1 MFVFT
6 GVFTKIATLILQILL
21 VVACVLIFAY
31 FDPFGLLTPKKQTLE
46 DTPITVVSIREIG
59 QLVTAEYYGEVLSS
73 LQDTLIAEVKSTNK
87 TLVDGVTDLNVRY
100 IEALKEFYAARDSIR
115 VHALQR
121 KKDLL
126 NHFYNAN
133 PGLISDPFYQDMIE
147 TLIADKKHGSEGE
160 LLLAVWKDRNATF
173 VKEKYFG
180 DAAFVA
186 VDLVKKK
193 EKELNVLKESRAFR
207 KRQLIAIGRGWVK
220 AGIDFGSFTERNFR
234 YDKTNRNI
242 YLFGIKPKILDYD
255 INPWFIP
262 EKKVKGFEIIAA
274 TNRASN
280 AESLLK
286 VKESCLNKLRT
297 QAEMSGIITQAKI
310 NAEES
315 LKNFFSLLIGEPIE
329 QVRILETSLADFDK
343 EIPKSGLFPKER
355 LPLLD
360 SIILSV
366 AKIDLDSAVALTRR
380 LSTLKVNTGLDTFS
394 VNRFSAIAYS
404 VSEDNVI
411 TADEWKL
418 LKKMMRGDSITL
430 LNSIWFR
437 PKKKY
442 SEIYQQVRKQTFDK
456 YYQREIRFWNDSV
469 VMSDTYTR
477 FKRTFD
483 SAMRINVKQEMQ
495 ATRDLVVVQNL
506 PFLKKSTQTFIIDR
520 DSTLNDRADIE
531 ARLDSLTKKGH

>member
-1 MFVFT
+1 MFT
-6 GVFTKIATLILQILL
+6 GIYTKIVTLILQILL

-31 FDPFGLLTPKKQTLE
+31 FDPFGLLSPKKQTLE

-115 VHALQR
+115 VRPFQR

-147 TLIADKKHGSEGE
+147 TLIALKKEHRSEGE
-160 LLLAVWKDRNATF
+160 LLLALSKDRNATF
-173 VKEKYFG
+173 VKETYFG
-180 DAAFVA
+180 TAPFVA
-186 VDLVKKK
+186 VNLVKQK
-193 EKELNVLKESRAFR
+193 EVELKELKDSRAFR

-220 AGIDFGSFTERNFR
+220 AGIDFGSFSERNFR
-234 YDKTNRNI
+234 YDKTNKNI
-242 YLFGIKPKILDYD
+242 YIFGIKPKILDYD

-380 LSTLKVNTGLDTFS
+380 LSTLKVNTGLDTFQI
-394 VNRFSAIAYS
+394 NRFSAIAYS
-404 VSEDNVI
+404 VSEDKVI
-411 TADEWKL
+411 TSEEWKL

-442 SEIYQQVRKQTFDK
+442 SEIYRQVRKQTFDK
-456 YYQREIRFWNDSV
+456 YYQREIRFWYDSV
-469 VMSDTYTR
+469 VMSDTYNR

-483 SAMRINVKQEMQ
+483 SAMQINVKQEMQ
-495 ATRDLVVVQNL
+495 ATRDLAVVQNL
-506 PFLKKSTQTFIIDR
+506 PFLKKSTQTIIVDR
-520 DSTLNDRADIE
+520 DTTLNARADIE
-531 ARLDSLTKKGH
+531 ARLDSLSKKGH